1 MGLIE
6 RRMIQAMKTDTLPG
20 RSREIEEIC
29 GQSVPYEV
37 DWSSFES
44 DAGALNF
51 LDNVA
56 CHRVNM
62 ALRTI
67 AVDEMRKQALR
78 DGLKLIR
85 LKNVPDAGQ
94 RHLSFEQ
101 GVLEMHA
108 PWALGTQGMHGDATI
123 REALLARL

>member
-1 MGLIE
+1 MGLTE
-6 RRMIQAMKTDTLPG
+6 RRMIQALQTATLPE
-20 RSREIEEIC
+20 RSKEIEEIC

-37 DWSSFES
+37 DWSTFEH

-62 ALRTI
+62 ALRSI
-67 AVDEMRKQALR
+67 AMDDLGRQALR
-78 DGLKLIR
+78 DGLKQIR
-85 LKNVPDAGQ
+85 LKNVADVGQ

-108 PWALGTQGMHGDATI
+108 PWALGTQGMHGDTAI
-123 REALLARL
+123 RDALLARL